1 MTTSTST
8 AELPPRALAL
18 IAAVRARGNEPPP
31 RWGSTSKPDVDVRDA
46 AHEAHHGFVAN
57 ARTWERETIHR
68 RLLATLPD
76 PGSRWLDELAA
87 RVVEREVVISFGL
100 DPGDFEGW
108 IFTSIREAVS
118 ARLPVV
124 SDVARNVEIARSL
137 AKRAE
142 VRDAIAR
149 VLALPDAPAPLRLV
163 PRPPSTSTSTPRTR
177 RRAREEDEL
186 RISGLQRDHEAALE
200 GYAHAAIRSPVP
212 IEVRDRVL
220 VLDPRDAWNAR
231 ARLRALA
238 ERAHDDGDED
248 AGHALADLAERIAA
262 AARSR
267 ARVLRP

>member
-1 MTTSTST
+1 MKTSTST
-8 AELPPRALAL
+8 TELPPRARAL
-18 IAAVRARGNEPPP
+18 IAAVRARGNELPP
-31 RWGSTSKPDVDVRDA
+31 RWGTTPREDVDVRDA
-46 AHEAHHGFVAN
+46 AHEAHHAFVAD

-68 RLLATLPD
+68 RLLAVLPD
-76 PGSRWLDELAA
+76 PASRWIDELAA
-87 RVVEREVVISFGL
+87 RVVEREVVIALGL

-118 ARLPVV
+118 ARLPFA
-124 SDVARNVEIARSL
+124 SDFERNVEIARML
-137 AKRAE
+137 ARRPSTKE
-142 VRDAIAR
+142 SIAR
-149 VLALPDAPAPLRLV
+149 VLALADAATPAARV
-163 PRPPSTSTSTPRTR
+163 PTLPTSTPRTR
-177 RRAREEDEL
+177 RRAREEDSI

-200 GYAHAAIRSPVP
+200 AYAHPAIRSPVP
-212 IEVRDRVL
+212 IEICDRSL
-220 VLDPRDAWNAR
+220 VLDPRDAWKAR